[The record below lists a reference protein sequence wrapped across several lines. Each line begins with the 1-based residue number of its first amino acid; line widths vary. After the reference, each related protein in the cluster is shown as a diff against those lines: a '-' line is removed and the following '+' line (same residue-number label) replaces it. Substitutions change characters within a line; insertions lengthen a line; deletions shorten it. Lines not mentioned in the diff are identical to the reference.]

1 MELNIEEIEDFIRNA
16 SEKTKYYIGADS
28 QRVRKKKKGEKVAR
42 YVTSIIA
49 HIDSKHGARVWGE
62 VSYHPI
68 IDNNL
73 GKPFNRLMKEAEMV
87 ISAYERLY
95 EVLMD
100 KEVELHIDVNANKEH
115 GSNCAYNAA
124 KGYVLGMTGI
134 EPKFKPD
141 AWAAS
146 CTADHFVK
154 KGHK

>member
-1 MELNIEEIEDFIRNA
+1 MTFNYEEIEAFIKGC
-16 SEKTKYYIGADS
+16 SEKTKFYIGADS

-49 HIDSKHGARVWGE
+49 HIDSKHGARVFGE

-73 GKPFNRLMKEAEMV
+73 GKPFNRLFKEAEMV
-87 ISAYERLY
+87 VNAYERLF

-100 KEVELHIDVNANKEH
+100 REVELHIDINVNKEH
-115 GSNCAYNAA
+115 GSNIVHNAA
-124 KGYVLGMTGI
+124 KGYIMGMTGI
-134 EPKFKPD
+134 EPKCKPD

-146 CTADHFVK
+146 SCADHFCK
-154 KGHK
+154 K